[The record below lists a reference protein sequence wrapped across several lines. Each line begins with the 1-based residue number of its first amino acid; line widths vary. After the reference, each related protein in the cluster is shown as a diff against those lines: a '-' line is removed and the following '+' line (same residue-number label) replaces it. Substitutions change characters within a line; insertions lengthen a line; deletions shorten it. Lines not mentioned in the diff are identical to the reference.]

1 MTGSAWGF
9 RIQFVVAV
17 MYAIMESGGKQYKA
31 SPGQTIEVEK
41 LSQEEGSVIEFDRVL
56 LVADGDKV
64 TVGRPVVSGAKVIA
78 TILGQGK
85 GEKVIVFKYKPKVR
99 YRRKRGHRQPYSKL
113 VIDKIVVEVENGT

>member
-9 RIQFVVAV
+9 RIQFVMAAI
-17 MYAIMESGGKQYKA
+17 YAIMESGGKQYKA

-78 TILGQGK
+78 TVLGQGK

-99 YRRKRGHRQPYSKL
+99 YRRKTGHRQPYTKL
-113 VIDKIVVEVENGT
+113 VIDEIVVEVENGT

>member
-1 MTGSAWGF
+1 MTGSAWGV

-64 TVGRPVVSGAKVIA
+64 TVGRPVVSRAKVIA
-78 TILGQGK
+78 TVLSQGK

>member
-9 RIQFVVAV
+9 RIQFVMAAI
-17 MYAIMESGGKQYKA
+17 YAIMESGGKQYKA

-64 TVGRPVVSGAKVIA
+64 TVGRPVISGAKVIA
-78 TILGQGK
+78 TVLGQGK

-99 YRRKRGHRQPYSKL
+99 YRRKTGHRQPYTKL
-113 VIDKIVVEVENGT
+113 VIDEIVVEVENGT